1 MLHLRL
7 IRFTCLFALNQ
18 INVCINELCRL
29 CPTELLLKAEA
40 SESATNAVCYEAAVC
55 L

>member
-7 IRFTCLFALNQ
+7 IGFTCLFVLNQ

-29 CPTELLLKAEA
+29 CPTELLLKAED
-40 SESATNAVCYEAAVC
+40 SESATSTVYYEAAVC